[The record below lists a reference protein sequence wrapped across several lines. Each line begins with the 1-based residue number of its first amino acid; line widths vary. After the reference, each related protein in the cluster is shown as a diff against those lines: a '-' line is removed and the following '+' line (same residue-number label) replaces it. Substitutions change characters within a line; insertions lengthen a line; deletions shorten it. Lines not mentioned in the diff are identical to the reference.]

1 MRHVKTLGLLSLLSL
16 GAAAAQTLT
25 VGLDA
30 DPPRLDPSL
39 SSALVDRQVLNQIF
53 DKLVDVDQNLKVVP
67 MLARSWKVT
76 NGGLTYTFSLRPG
89 VKFHDGTPLDAG
101 AVKSSLERHMT
112 LEGSARKSELRS
124 VKAVRVVNPTTV
136 QITLSRPYGPLLA
149 VLADRSGMIV
159 NPKAAQKA
167 GQDFGNEPVGSG
179 PFVFVSRKRQDN
191 ITLSANKAYWGGAPK
206 IDRLIYRPFPD
217 GDVRYANLLSGAV
230 QVINPIDP
238 KDISKLRQN
247 ARFDVLNF
255 PGLGFQGI
263 YLNVTRPPFNNK
275 AVRQALAALIDREA
289 VDKVVF
295 YNTVSP
301 ATGPFAPGS
310 PVYAASAAPRPDVA
324 LARRRLQEAGKTNLT
339 FTLLTTPGSVTT
351 QLAQLYQAM
360 FAQAGINAKI
370 EQVEFGTL
378 LDRSD
383 KKDFDAL
390 ILGWSGR
397 PDPDGNIYE
406 FFVTGGTNNNSG
418 YSNKKVDDLL
428 NRARAQETMAARKAT
443 YNVALNIIR
452 NDLPYIFVYHPR
464 NVIGMAKSVSGL
476 KPIPDGIMRFADV
489 TLK

>member
-1 MRHVKTLGLLSLLSL
+1 MRHAKTLGLFALLAL
-16 GAAAAQTLT
+16 GSAAAQTLT

-30 DPPRLDPSL
+30 DPPRLDPTL

-53 DKLVDVDQNLKVVP
+53 DKLVDLDQNLKVVP

-76 NGGLTYTFSLRPG
+76 NGGLTYTFTLRPG
-89 VKFHDGTPLDAG
+89 VKFHDGTALDAA
-101 AVKSSLERHMT
+101 AVKYSLDRHMT
-112 LEGSARKSELRS
+112 LEGSARKSELKS
-124 VKAVRVVNPTTV
+124 VKDVRVLSPTSV
-136 QITLSRPYGPLLA
+136 QITLSQPYGPLLA

-159 NPKAAQKA
+159 NPKAAQKS
-167 GQDFGNEPVGSG
+167 GKDFGNEPVGSG

-191 ITLSANKAYWGGAPK
+191 ITLEANKNYWDGAPK
-206 IDRLIYRPFPD
+206 ISRLVFRPFPD

-230 QVINPIDP
+230 QIINPIDP
-238 KDISKLRQN
+238 KDISKLDKN
-247 ARFDVLNF
+247 AKFAVMNYA
-255 PGLGFQGI
+255 GLGYQGI
-263 YLNVTRPPFNNK
+263 HLNTARAPFNNK
-275 AVRQALAALIDREA
+275 AVRQALAAVIDREA

-295 YNTVSP
+295 YNTVTP
-301 ATGPFAPGS
+301 ATGPFAPSS
-310 PVYAASAAPRPDVA
+310 PVYIAAGVPKADVA
-324 LARRRLQEAGKTNLT
+324 LARKKLQEAGKTNLT

-406 FFVTGGTNNNSG
+406 FFVTGGTNNYSG
-418 YSNKKVDDLL
+418 YSNKQVDALL
-428 NRARAQETMAARKAT
+428 NKARAQTAMSARKAS
-443 YNVALNIIR
+443 YNVALNTIR
-452 NDLPYIFVYHPR
+452 SDMPYIFVYHQR
-464 NVIGMAKSVSGL
+464 NVLGMSKDVSGL
-476 KPIPDGIMRFADV
+476 KPIPDGIMRFKDV
-489 TLK
+489 SLK